1 MRKQIKINKLL
12 LVSLLVIAAISQ
24 MSCSQ
29 KEKPTVEKSNNDYYV
44 AAYIWP
50 SCHHDERFGDMLWP
64 EGIGEW
70 EVIKKGTPR
79 FEGHY
84 QPKLPLLGYEMDN
97 DPKVVEKWIDLA
109 VEHGVNVFVY
119 DWYWYDEG
127 PFLESALND
136 GFHIEYPVIP
146 VCIRRLG

>member
-1 MRKQIKINKLL
+1 MKGGYRVLNTSGLFVLGSFFFFTFPQGKNNK
-12 LVSLLVIAAISQ
+12 
-24 MSCSQ
+24 
-29 KEKPTVEKSNNDYYV
+29 KSDNQYWV

-84 QPKLPLLGYEMDN
+84 QPRLPLWGYEMDN
-97 DPKVVEKWIDLA
+97 DPEVVERWIDVA
-109 VEHGVNVFVY
+109 IDHGVNVFVY
-119 DWYWYDEG
+119 DWYWFDGG

-136 GFHIEYPVIP
+136 GF
-146 VCIRRLG
+146 LKA

>member
-1 MRKQIKINKLL
+1 MNNNFRFSIFLSLL
-12 LVSLLVIAAISQ
+12 LISNFAFEVF
-24 MSCSQ
+24 SR
-29 KEKPTVEKSNNDYYV
+29 EKKNNDLENQYFV

-84 QPKLPLLGYEMDN
+84 QPRLPLWGCLLYTSRC
-97 DPKVVEKWIDLA
+97 V
-109 VEHGVNVFVY
+109 
-119 DWYWYDEG
+119 
-127 PFLESALND
+127 
-136 GFHIEYPVIP
+136 
-146 VCIRRLG
+146 